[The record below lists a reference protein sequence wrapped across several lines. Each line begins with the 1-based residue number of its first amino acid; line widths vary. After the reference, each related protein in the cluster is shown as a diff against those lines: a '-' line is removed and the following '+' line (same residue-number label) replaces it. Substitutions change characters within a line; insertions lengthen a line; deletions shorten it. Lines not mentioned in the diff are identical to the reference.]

1 MNAGTEGH
9 PYQGGSA
16 STANVSPK
24 PNYRRNHVGRQPL
37 RQPRARPGGVHCP
50 DDRLGDIADQALA
63 AGAVRADD
71 HHRQLR

>member
-1 MNAGTEGH
+1 MNAGTTAIRTRVA
-9 PYQGGSA
+9 SA

-24 PNYRRNHVGRQPL
+24 PNNRRNHVGRQPL
-37 RQPRARPGGVHCP
+37 CQPRARPGGVHCP